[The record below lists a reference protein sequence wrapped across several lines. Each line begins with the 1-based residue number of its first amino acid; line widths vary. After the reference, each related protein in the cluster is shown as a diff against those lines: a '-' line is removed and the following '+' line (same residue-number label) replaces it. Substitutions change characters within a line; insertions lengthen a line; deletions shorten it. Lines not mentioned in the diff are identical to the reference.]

1 MTKNRMVTERRVNVK
16 HRVTNQ
22 MLIPGAR
29 WGDGFFSRLR
39 GLMFRNTLKAG
50 EALIMVEARDSRTTA
65 SIHMFFVPFAI
76 AVVWINDA
84 GRVVDKVLAEPWRPF
99 YAPREP
105 ARYTLETHPEFL
117 DKVAVG
123 DELVFENLP

>member
-1 MTKNRMVTERRVNVK
+1 
-16 HRVTNQ
+16 
-22 MLIPGAR
+22 
-29 WGDGFFSRLR
+29 
-39 GLMFRNTLKAG
+39 MFRERLDEG
-50 EALIMVEARDSRTTA
+50 EALIIVEARDSRTTA
-65 SIHMFFVPFAI
+65 SIHMFFVPFSL

-117 DKVAVG
+117 EKVVVG
-123 DELVFENLP
+123 DELVFENLT